1 MHASMT
7 SRPNGAPVPQPSAR
21 LRLSVTS
28 AIAMPTSTP
37 LGAAAAAPG
46 LGPHGGFRSGVALAA
61 PILAT
66 LTSTT
71 NTNANRPAA
80 TAAPHPP
87 HRPTRGASTLVRRAT
102 NGNGSAADAS
112 SSNSG
117 GGGGGGAPSAAE
129 TARTV
134 AAMVAEGTLST
145 LCPEGGCP
153 VGTPVGFHLDKNGQA
168 WVEPGEA
175 GPALA
180 NLSADARCSLT
191 VQPAAYPARSVA
203 CVTLVGQVDVSGT
216 GPAYPLRVEKAL
228 YFGGLDASDSQQV
241 SPEEFVAAQPDTLHE
256 AAPELVKI
264 WNEERAEDLYRIV
277 SHQLGVPLEDMLYA
291 ELVWVDRLGMYV
303 RTEVE
308 GHDEAVVRVPF
319 YRPVIDERD
328 ARSVITMAAQIAWES
343 ERTYTPVPV
352 PLADAAT
359 SN

>member
-1 MHASMT
+1 
-7 SRPNGAPVPQPSAR
+7 
-21 LRLSVTS
+21 
-28 AIAMPTSTP
+28 MPTSTP

-228 YFGGLDASDSQQV
+228 YFGGLDAVRCSGPGGAQAKGWIEAQRGQV
-241 SPEEFVAAQPDTLHE
+241 G
-256 AAPELVKI
+256 
-264 WNEERAEDLYRIV
+264 
-277 SHQLGVPLEDMLYA
+277 LGQSSRCAGCRGVGHA
-291 ELVWVDRLGMYV
+291 LGQHGN
-303 RTEVE
+303 RR
-308 GHDEAVVRVPF
+308 GRGSAC
-319 YRPVIDERD
+319 
-328 ARSVITMAAQIAWES
+328 AW
-343 ERTYTPVPV
+343 RCIG
-352 PLADAAT
+352 
-359 SN
+359 